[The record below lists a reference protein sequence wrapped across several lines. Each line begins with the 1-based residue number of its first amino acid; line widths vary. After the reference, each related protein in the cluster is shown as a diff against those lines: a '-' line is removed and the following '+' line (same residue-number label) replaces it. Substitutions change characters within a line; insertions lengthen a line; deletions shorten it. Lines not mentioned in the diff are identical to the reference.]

1 MLKFGVKFS
10 FLDISRYKDHVKK
23 HPVTLITL
31 GNKNKIYKLPCS
43 TQNTRHVSRVKS
55 HIHHLF
61 ETKILYEPN
70 FHFVKLNL
78 FCFLSMFF
86 GTQHFSGPQNKSK
99 KLKIKKIEYKN

>member
-1 MLKFGVKFS
+1 MQKQTEQDLGLQCQTSVRLKV
-10 FLDISRYKDHVKK
+10 V
-23 HPVTLITL
+23 
-31 GNKNKIYKLPCS
+31 
-43 TQNTRHVSRVKS
+43 VKS
-55 HIHHLF
+55 IWVLF

-70 FHFVKLNL
+70 FHFVNLNL